1 MFNSVVIVAILEG
14 VEAVVVI
21 RSGKSAAAIKPI
33 IMCL

>member
-14 VEAVVVI
+14 VDVVAI
-21 RSGKSAAAIKPI
+21 RSGEECRGDKTDI